1 MESPPLSEVSPPYTC
16 EFYEMLVFAD
26 ARQRNYTLILPWYY
40 AVSKGIPFFFFLCP
54 FFCLLGNQRMCIVIK
69 FEVYQLQMWV
79 MGRLVK
85 FKCWQLF
92 FKANNTENSAAKSAL
107 DICWVRRLPISWAQS
122 PSEVHPYTWHFEQT
136 QSLPVYCNV
145 FSVPP
150 FGPSVSFMASHSLC
164 CTFIRIH
171 IDCKN
176 INATKT

>member
-1 MESPPLSEVSPPYTC
+1 
-16 EFYEMLVFAD
+16 
-26 ARQRNYTLILPWYY
+26 
-40 AVSKGIPFFFFLCP
+40 
-54 FFCLLGNQRMCIVIK
+54 MCIVIK
-69 FEVYQLQMWV
+69 SEVYQLQRWV
-79 MGRLVK
+79 RGRLAR

-92 FKANNTENSAAKSAL
+92 LKQIQRAQQLNQLWTSAG
-107 DICWVRRLPISWAQS
+107 VRRLPISRAES
-122 PSEVHPYTWHFEQT
+122 PSEVHPYTWYFEQT
-136 QSLPVYCNV
+136 HAFLRTACGV